1 MQMNEKDFYLAVI
14 HTDGIPLIY
23 SSDAYK
29 LEELDILNLIKILII
44 DRRGL
49 SLGKKILEIYRDS
62 TEHRKELTNER
73 LNAIGIKENGD
84 KNPTKAKKCN
94 LR

>member
-1 MQMNEKDFYLAVI
+1 MKMNEKDFYIAVI

-23 SSDAYK
+23 SSEAYR
-29 LEELDILNLIKILII
+29 LEELDIINLIKILII

-49 SLGKKILEIYRDS
+49 SLGKKILEIYRNA

-84 KNPTKAKKCN
+84 KKPTRAKKCN
-94 LR
+94 IR